1 MNKKI
6 KVNLNEIDKIKNFV
20 KIARMFKS
28 DIDIMTDRAVVD
40 AKSILGIYALDL
52 SQNTYVKIISDD
64 IDEYKEF
71 EKQMKEF
78 E

>member
-6 KVNLNEIDKIKNFV
+6 KVNLNKIDKIKKFV

-28 DIDIMTDRAVVD
+28 DIDIMTDRAVID
-40 AKSILGIYALDL
+40 AKSILGIYSLDL
-52 SQNTYVKIISDD
+52 SQNTYVQIISND
-64 IDEYKEF
+64 INEYKEF
-71 EKQMKEF
+71 KKQMEEF